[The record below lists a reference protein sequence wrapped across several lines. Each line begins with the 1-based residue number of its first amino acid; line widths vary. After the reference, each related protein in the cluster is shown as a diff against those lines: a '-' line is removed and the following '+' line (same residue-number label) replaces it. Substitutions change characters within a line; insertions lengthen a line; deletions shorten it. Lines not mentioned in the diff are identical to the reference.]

1 MLVDCRGLI
10 EFCKAFEQHRN
21 MANSLA
27 ISETSHPQQQQKS
40 NGKSKKGQQPLA
52 PPPPPLCEQSSAA
65 AVDVI
70 ILVLVLAAC
79 GFLFTPYFRY
89 LCIEAVHILTITL
102 SLIGEV
108 IYQAPVAYVAVSVLT
123 FAGVLAGWEYYQYR
137 TRKCDNPRCRGLR
150 KAMEFDIQLESEQC
164 VKSPSSEDVRWKGS
178 VELGED
184 HKELEAELKRMAP
197 PNGRA
202 VLVFRAP
209 CGCPAARMEVRG
221 SKKARRL
228 KKAT

>member
-10 EFCKAFEQHRN
+10 EFCKSFEQHRN
-21 MANSLA
+21 MANSPA
-27 ISETSHPQQQQKS
+27 ILDTPYTQQQHKT
-40 NGKSKKGQQPLA
+40 NGKSKRGQQPLTPA
-52 PPPPPLCEQSSAA
+52 PPHCEQPSAA

-70 ILVLVLAAC
+70 ILFLVLAAC
-79 GFLFTPYFRY
+79 VFLFTPYFRY
-89 LCIEAVHILTITL
+89 LCTEAVHILPITL

-108 IYQAPVAYVAVSVLT
+108 VYHAPVVYIAASLLT
-123 FAGVLAGWEYYQYR
+123 FAAVIGGCEYYQYT
-137 TRKCDNPRCRGLR
+137 TRKCDNPRCKGLR
-150 KAMEFDIQLESEQC
+150 KAMEFDIQLESERC
-164 VKSPSSEDVRWKGS
+164 VKSPASQQSQWEGS

-221 SKKARRL
+221 SKKGRKL
-228 KKAT
+228 KKVT